1 MKRYYTLWRVSHS
14 TQVLRRTSARICST
28 PKLKFVGLSSYTAPG
43 SQLLNDVGE
52 VSRLGLQRG
61 DLLLGVLALVAV
73 HELLVASRRLLILV
87 RLAARAQRGGAPIPP
102 WESVRC

>member
-1 MKRYYTLWRVSHS
+1 MKRCFTLWRVSHS

-43 SQLLNDVGE
+43 SQLLNGTDV

-61 DLLLGVLALVAV
+61 DLPLGVLTLVAV

-102 WESVRC
+102 